1 MKTVW
6 LTVGFAAGYV
16 LGAKAGRERYEQIA
30 RASRSFLNTPE
41 VAEAQAKVKQMAER
55 GREAVRDKLH
65 STSGN
70 GSEMRAAS
78 TEPVFPTPV
87 A

>member
-30 RASRSFLNTPE
+30 RATREFLNTPE
-41 VAEAQAKVKQMAER
+41 LAEAQAKVKQMAER
-55 GREAVRDKLH
+55 GREAVREKL
-65 STSGN
+65 SSSGN
-70 GSEMRAAS
+70 GAELRV
-78 TEPVFPTPV
+78 EPAEPAFPTRV
-87 A
+87 G